1 MFRRR
6 RRDPEPAAAA
16 AASDFVDLTPLQ
28 PRWRRPVEEAVAAR
42 TRFRAL
48 AQQADGGPIADRLE
62 TLAESIDAGV
72 LASYRTASRAQA
84 ADAALAE
91 LGPDRVNDALKNAR
105 RRGNDAEIEL
115 LMAQHAS
122 VNRLLNSVDDAE
134 DQLRM
139 LDLRL
144 DAAVARAAE
153 LVLRPTDVAGAG
165 VELDAL
171 VSELDALRQAMDS
184 LD

>member
-6 RRDPEPAAAA
+6 RREPEPAAQEA
-16 AASDFVDLTPLQ
+16 DPVDLAALG
-28 PRWRRPVEEAVAAR
+28 PRWRAPVEEAVAAR

-48 AQQADGGPIADRLE
+48 AQQAGGGPIADRLAI
-62 TLAESIDAGV
+62 LAESIDGGV
-72 LASYRTASRAQA
+72 LASYRTAARAQA
-84 ADAALAE
+84 AEAAIAE
-91 LGPDRVNDALKNAR
+91 LGPDRVNEALKAAR

-153 LVLRPTDVAGAG
+153 LVLRPTDTAGAG
-165 VELDAL
+165 AELDAL
-171 VSELDALRQAMDS
+171 VTELDALRQAMDT